1 VNTLTVRITTKE
13 KRMDPHEN
21 EYLAAVAYLPEHTVS
36 PGITTYREG
45 HLHTTY
51 AVGDRIRWLFNGQ
64 TLAGVVVEV
73 LTEDTYHVRRHVPD
87 VGNEHHAVTADDIV
101 PF

>member
-1 VNTLTVRITTKE
+1 MN
-13 KRMDPHEN
+13 DPHDR
-21 EYLAAVAYLPEHTVS
+21 EYAAAVSYMPEHTVS
-36 PGITTYREG
+36 SGITTLRDG
-45 HLHTTY
+45 TLHTTF
-51 AVGDRIRWLFNGQ
+51 AVGDRILWREKGQ

-87 VGNEHHAVTADDIV
+87 VGNVHHAVTADQIT

>member
-1 VNTLTVRITTKE
+1 MNS
-13 KRMDPHEN
+13 PHEN
-21 EYLAAVAYLPEHTVS
+21 EYLAAVTGMPEHTIS
-36 PGITTYREG
+36 PGVTTRRNG
-45 HLHTTY
+45 RLVTTY
-51 AVGDRIRWLFNGQ
+51 AVGDRIRWIENGQ

-87 VGNEHHAVTADDIV
+87 VGNQHHAVQAEQIT

>member
-1 VNTLTVRITTKE
+1 MNS
-13 KRMDPHEN
+13 PHEN
-21 EYLAAVAYLPEHTVS
+21 EYLAAVSHMPEHTVS
-36 PGITTYREG
+36 PGVTTFRDG
-45 HLHTTY
+45 QLHTTY
-51 AVGDRIRWLFNGQ
+51 AVGDRIKWLENGQ

-87 VGNEHHAVTADDIV
+87 VGNQHHAVQAEQIT